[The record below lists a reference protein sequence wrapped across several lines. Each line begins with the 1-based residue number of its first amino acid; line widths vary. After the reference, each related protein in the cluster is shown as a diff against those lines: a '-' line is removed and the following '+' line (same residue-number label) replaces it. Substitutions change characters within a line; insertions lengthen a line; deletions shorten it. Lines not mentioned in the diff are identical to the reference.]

1 MNEETLIDEA
11 LFKNLKKIFS
21 TIGFKS
27 SKGGQ
32 LAVNEWVINDD
43 ETEIDDQVNF
53 DEYIFTVEAV
63 FERKDF
69 KKARRSDFFNDL
81 KEKFVLVKRNVDK
94 IENKRIKLIMVLRQA
109 VMTC

>member
-1 MNEETLIDEA
+1 MNQDEYLNTLLQNSNGNVNRSIVDIKGLWGVEQNDNPFFYM
-11 LFKNLKKIFS
+11 L
-21 TIGFKS
+21 S
-27 SKGGQ
+27 SI
-32 LAVNEWVINDD
+32 EM
-43 ETEIDDQVNF
+43 NF

-63 FERKDF
+63 FERRDF